1 MPIDKDLKR
10 LVRAR
15 MAATKEN
22 YTTARAALVP
32 DRPTVERVDLAAL
45 VSKLADPATAGP
57 AAAALKAQPPAR
69 LVPALVAGLGSPEW
83 RVRRSCCRLLD
94 DLDFTPESLAALQ
107 GALDDSDPRVRRSAL
122 HTLSCQH
129 CKPSG
134 CALEIQPLFERMSR
148 DPSRRVREAVLN
160 PLGWQRHGLWA
171 ERLVEHL
178 AVDDPSQQL
187 REHARRI
194 LAGKALERAADA
206 ERRRLPERLRLKTE
220 RHPFHWVALN
230 GEWLVAGDRSKPLNR
245 DLRRWLAAGD
255 ATALSA
261 GGLRW
266 YFVLP
271 DAPAALSRDGE
282 RYLGSQT
289 AESGCEA

>member
-1 MPIDKDLKR
+1 MPVDKDLKR

-32 DRPTVERVDLAAL
+32 DLPNLPRVDRVDLRAV

-57 AAAALKAQPPAR
+57 AAATLKAQPSQR
-69 LVPALVAGLGSPEW
+69 LVPALVAGLESPEW

-94 DLDFTPESLAALQ
+94 DVDFTPESLRALQ
-107 GALDDSDPRVRRSAL
+107 GALDDPDPRVRRSAL

-134 CALEIQPLFERMSR
+134 CALEIQPLFERMAR
-148 DPSRRVREAVLN
+148 DPSRRVREAVLY
-160 PLGWQRHGLWA
+160 PLGWQRHGPWA
-171 ERLVEHL
+171 ERLVEHM
-178 AVDDPSQQL
+178 AVTDPSHQL

-194 LAGKALERAADA
+194 LARKAFERAADA

-220 RHPFHWVALN
+220 RHPYQWVALDR
-230 GEWLVAGDRSKPLNR
+230 ERLVAGDRSRAINW
-245 DLRRWLAAGD
+245 DLRRWSLAGD
-255 ATALSA
+255 ATAVSA

-271 DAPAALSRDGE
+271 DSATALS
-282 RYLGSQT
+282 
-289 AESGCEA
+289 

>member
-15 MAATKEN
+15 MAATNEN

-32 DRPTVERVDLAAL
+32 AVPRVDLRAL
-45 VSKLADPATAGP
+45 VSKLADPATAP
-57 AAAALKAQPPAR
+57 AAAATLKAQPPKR
-69 LVPALVAGLGSPEW
+69 LVPALVAGLESHEW

-107 GALDDSDPRVRRSAL
+107 RALDDADPRVRRSAV

-134 CALEIQPLFERMSR
+134 CAVEVQLLFERMAR
-148 DPSRRVREAVLN
+148 DPNRRVRDSVLN
-160 PLGWQRHGLWA
+160 PLGWQRHGPWA
-171 ERLVEHL
+171 ERLVEYM
-178 AVDDPSQQL
+178 AVNDPSAKL
-187 REHARRI
+187 RENARGI
-194 LAGKALERAADA
+194 LARKALERAADA
-206 ERRRLPERLRLKTE
+206 ERRRLPELLRRKTE
-220 RHPFHWVALN
+220 RHPFQWVALDV
-230 GEWLVAGDRSKPLNR
+230 ERLVAGSHSTAIAW
-245 DLRRWLAAGD
+245 DLRRWLWAGD
-255 ATALSA
+255 ATAVST

-271 DAPAALSRDGE
+271 D
-282 RYLGSQT
+282 
-289 AESGCEA
+289 